1 MREYEVYWLTD
12 FPLIFIGYTSKNNY
26 GDLKKANK
34 QVEGKLVILQLI
46 GLRKQGT
53 PADIL
58 VGI

>member
-1 MREYEVYWLTD
+1 MREYEAYWLTD
-12 FPLIFIGYTSKNNY
+12 FPLIFIGCASKNNY